1 MLRRS
6 RCAAFFDYDG
16 AAWADRH
23 HDFRSLLFDY
33 DCDEVLEA
41 AAAAYEP
48 SVWCTISRA
57 RLALYN
63 TACASSLREVPTPV
77 LVSETDPLTG
87 GIMTDQ
93 IALTLQKSLRGR
105 LMGPSDADY
114 DAARALYN
122 GMIDKRPRLIARCVD
137 VADVITAVNFG
148 RDQGLLIA
156 IRGGGHNGPGL
167 GSCDDGLVVDLS
179 MMKSVRVDPATRTVR
194 VDAGCT
200 SGDVDHATHPF
211 GLAVPFGI
219 VSTTGVAGL
228 TLGGG
233 TGYLTRKYGLTIDN
247 LLEADV
253 VLPDGSFVTASE
265 SQHPDLF
272 WGLRGGGGNFGVV
285 TSFLFQ
291 AHPVSTVY
299 AGPIFWEATHAKAV
313 MRAYREF
320 LPTAPEELGTF
331 VGLKTVPPM
340 DPFPNDFWGR
350 RACAVISSY
359 NGPVAEG
366 EKAMARLLQS
376 VPPPIFNW
384 MSAMPFPAMQALFD
398 PFFPKGLQWYW
409 KGDFVKSLPD
419 EAIDTHIAQAAK
431 APSALSLMHLY
442 PIDGAV
448 RRVSKDATAWS
459 TRDATWSMVIA
470 AIDSDPKRAEALKTW
485 GRGYWKAVHPFNL
498 EGAYINFMMDDEAA
512 GRVEAAYGENYRR
525 LAAVKAKYDPKNLF
539 RVNQNILPA
548 IF

>member
-1 MLRRS
+1 MLTEQTIQ
-6 RCAAFFDYDG
+6 AFK
-16 AAWADRH
+16 
-23 HDFRSLLFDY
+23 
-33 DCDEVLEA
+33 
-41 AAAAYEP
+41 
-48 SVWCTISRA
+48 T
-57 RLALYN
+57 
-63 TACASSLREVPTPV
+63 
-77 LVSETDPLTG
+77 
-87 GIMTDQ
+87 
-93 IALTLQKSLRGR
+93 SLRGK
-105 LMGPSDADY
+105 LIEPGDADY
-114 DAARALYN
+114 DAVRALYN

-137 VADVITAVNFG
+137 VADVISAVNFG
-148 RDQGLLIA
+148 RDQGLLVA

-167 GSCDDGLVVDLS
+167 GSCNDGLVIDLS
-179 MMKSVRVDPATRTVR
+179 MMKSVRVDPASRTVR

-253 VLPDGSFVTASE
+253 VLADGKFVTASK

-272 WGLRGGGGNFGVV
+272 WALRGGGGNFGVV

-299 AGPIFWEATHAKAV
+299 AGPIFWEAKHAKAV
-313 MRAYREF
+313 MRAYRDF
-320 LPTAPEELGTF
+320 LPTAPEELGAF

-340 DPFPNDFWGR
+340 DPFPKDYWGK
-350 RACAVISSY
+350 RACAVISAY
-359 NGPVAEG
+359 NGPAADG
-366 EKAMARLLQS
+366 EKAIAPLLKA
-376 VPPPIFNW
+376 VPPPAFNW
-384 MSAMPFPAMQALFD
+384 MGAMPFPAIQGLFD

-419 EAIDTHIAQAAK
+419 EAIDTHIAQAAE
-431 APSALSLMHLY
+431 APTALSLMHLY

-448 RRVSKDATAWS
+448 RRVGKDAAAWN

-470 AIDSDPKRAEALKTW
+470 GIDSDPKGAEALKKW
-485 GRGYWKAVHPFNL
+485 GRAYWKAVHRFNL
-498 EGAYINFMMDDEAA
+498 EGGYVNFMMEDEAD
-512 GRVEAAYGENYRR
+512 GRVQASYGENYGR
-525 LAAVKAKYDPKNLF
+525 LASVKAKYDPANLF
-539 RVNQNILPA
+539 RVNQNIRPA
-548 IF
+548 A